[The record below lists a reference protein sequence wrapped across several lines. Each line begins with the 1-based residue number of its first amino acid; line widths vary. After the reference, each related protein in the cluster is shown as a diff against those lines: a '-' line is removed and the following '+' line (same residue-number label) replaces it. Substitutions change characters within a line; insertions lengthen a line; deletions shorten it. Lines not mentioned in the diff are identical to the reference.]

1 MTLTASPAGDF
12 GPAVVVAGP
21 SGLVFLSGVGPRSAG
36 SQAAIPE
43 SFDAQ
48 LTATFDALDAALAAR
63 GLGWRHVAKIL
74 LHLTDVREHDR
85 AWAAFA
91 ERYGT
96 DWMPARTTIEVDN
109 LPDRGARVQLDVIA
123 AG

>member
-1 MTLTASPAGDF
+1 MTLTTAPSGDF

-21 SGLVFLSGVGPRSAG
+21 SGLVFLSGVGPRPAG
-36 SQAAIPE
+36 STAAIPE

-48 LTATFDALDAALAAR
+48 LAATFDALDAALASR
-63 GLGWRHVAKIL
+63 GLGWPNVAKIL

-85 AWAAFA
+85 AWAAVV
-91 ERYGT
+91 ERFGA

-109 LPDRGARVQLDVIA
+109 LPDRGARLQLDVIA